1 MHRQLI
7 QWFGFILVLFVATT
21 AFAQSKV
28 TITEKARQHFKAGV
42 AYVED
47 PAGPKYEEAYREFR
61 IAYAE
66 SPSYKIL
73 TNLGLCA
80 LNLERD
86 GEAIAAYEEFLS
98 KAAPGE
104 IPAEQRKIMEQD
116 VATLKSS
123 LVTLTLTSTPPD
135 VTLLDERDPT
145 KGSVISN
152 RYDVKGGTLR
162 LGIHPGHHRITAK
175 APGFQPEVWE
185 FEADSA
191 SSHQHEFKLVPV
203 GEATE
208 PNASGS
214 TSSKPETA
222 GQTGSTDSRSRVL
235 STPFYVSAIATGVFA
250 IGSTATG
257 FMMFSKEK
265 DYNRVNDRGNDV
277 ERAEDLADQHATYK
291 LLTGIGLGATALSAG
306 ATIYFYLT
314 APRRTETPSPT
325 ARLRVI
331 PVLEPNRGGV
341 FVTTTF

>member
-7 QWFGFILVLFVATT
+7 HWFGFVLVLFVATT
-21 AFAQSKV
+21 AFAQNKV

-47 PAGPKYEEAYREFR
+47 PAGAKYEEAYREFR

-116 VATLKSS
+116 VATLEAS

-135 VTLLDERDPT
+135 VTLLDERVPT

-152 RYDVKGGTLR
+152 RYDVKGGSLR

-175 APGFQPEVWE
+175 SPGFQPETWE

-191 SSHQHEFKLVPV
+191 SSHQHEFKLVAV

-208 PNASGS
+208 HKGASDPSVKVDTLG
-214 TSSKPETA
+214 TSA
-222 GQTGSTDSRSRVL
+222 STDSSPRVL

-250 IGSTATG
+250 IGSTATTV
-257 FMMFSKEK
+257 MMFSKEK
-265 DYNRVNDRGNDV
+265 DYNRVNDRGDNV
-277 ERAEDLADQHATYK
+277 ERAEELADQHATYK

-314 APRRTETPSPT
+314 APRRAEARPSAT
-325 ARLRVI
+325 RLRVI
-331 PVLEPNRGGV
+331 PVIEPQRGGV
-341 FVTTTF
+341 VLTTTF

>member
-7 QWFGFILVLFVATT
+7 HWFGFLLGLFVVTT

-66 SPSYKIL
+66 SPSHRIL
-73 TNLGLCA
+73 NNLGLCA

-98 KAAPGE
+98 KAAPGD

-116 VATLKSS
+116 VATLKAS
-123 LVTLTLTSTPPD
+123 LVTLTLTSTPAD
-135 VTLLDERDPT
+135 VTLLDERVPT

-152 RYDVKGGTLR
+152 RYELKGGSLR

-175 APGFQPEVWE
+175 APGFRPETWE

-191 SSHQHEFKLVPV
+191 SSHQHEFKLLPV
-203 GEATE
+203 GEGAEHKTPDNATSTREIATRVAPTE
-208 PNASGS
+208 PG
-214 TSSKPETA
+214 T
-222 GQTGSTDSRSRVL
+222 RVL
-235 STPFYVSAIATGVFA
+235 STPFYVSAVATGVFA
-250 IGSTATG
+250 IGTTAAS

-265 DYNRVNDRGNDV
+265 DYNRVNDRGDNV
-277 ERAEDLADQHATYK
+277 PRAEELADQHATYK

-306 ATIYFYLT
+306 ATIYFYLA
-314 APRRTETPSPT
+314 APRRSEAPQPS
-325 ARLRVI
+325 ARLHVV